1 MIAPAPTEEEAAAIF
16 AVLAERPTVSER
28 FEQAVPPW
36 RVAARDPEMTLDDIR
51 ARMRTAGAL

>member
-16 AVLAERPTVSER
+16 AVLAERPKASER
-28 FEQAVPPW
+28 SERAIPPW

-51 ARMRTAGAL
+51 ARMRTAGVL